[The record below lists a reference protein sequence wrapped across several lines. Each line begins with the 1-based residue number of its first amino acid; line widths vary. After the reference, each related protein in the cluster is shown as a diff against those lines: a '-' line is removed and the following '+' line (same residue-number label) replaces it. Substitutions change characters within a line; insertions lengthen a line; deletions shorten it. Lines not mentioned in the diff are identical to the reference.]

1 MYTARIPQR
10 IYPSTFVAID
20 FETATI
26 SGMACQVGLVEVCN
40 GEIVREQTYMIKP
53 PMNDYDA
60 HCMRVHHITP
70 AQTESSPTFAELWMC
85 LSEWLEDRVVI
96 AHNSSFDSG
105 VLKKNLSF
113 YHLSPI
119 CPREWICTC
128 EDLGKASLYSACKYF
143 DIPLDKHHNAVA
155 DARAAAQLYLK
166 YCKMPGEYLE
176 IPKLA
181 EADFRTL
188 SAAVKRPDLEHCKN
202 CNTIFYGKR
211 VVITGVFDAYPERE
225 ALAQLL
231 KDYGADIN
239 TSISKKTDIVV
250 VGVGAGP
257 KKLQTVAKLNDAG
270 ATILLL
276 NEAQLL
282 NELKL

>member
-1 MYTARIPQR
+1 M
-10 IYPSTFVAID
+10 
-20 FETATI
+20 
-26 SGMACQVGLVEVCN
+26 
-40 GEIVREQTYMIKP
+40 
-53 PMNDYDA
+53 
-60 HCMRVHHITP
+60 
-70 AQTESSPTFAELWMC
+70 
-85 LSEWLEDRVVI
+85 
-96 AHNSSFDSG
+96 
-105 VLKKNLSF
+105 
-113 YHLSPI
+113 
-119 CPREWICTC
+119 
-128 EDLGKASLYSACKYF
+128 
-143 DIPLDKHHNAVA
+143 
-155 DARAAAQLYLK
+155 
-166 YCKMPGEYLE
+166 
-176 IPKLA
+176 
-181 EADFRTL
+181 
-188 SAAVKRPDLEHCKN
+188 EHCKN
-202 CNTIFYGKR
+202 CNTIFYDKR